1 MKKSIRTAFIVA
13 VVLATLFALSSC
25 TLDFGQSAEP
35 AGAIQSQSPP
45 PSPSPSVEAAIQI
58 TAADLLAAYEENQ
71 VNADNQYKGK
81 LLEVTGVI
89 DDIGKDI
96 LDDVYITV
104 NDGDEYSFTSV
115 QCFFKDKGEIEK
127 VTGLKSGSEITI
139 IGKCDGELF
148 NISLKDCKIK

>member
-1 MKKSIRTAFIVA
+1 MKKSIRTVLIV
-13 VVLATLFALSSC
+13 VVMLTTLFVLSSC

-35 AGAIQSQSPP
+35 AGAISSPS
-45 PSPSPSVEAAIQI
+45 PSPSPSVEVAIQI
-58 TAADLLAAYEENQ
+58 TATDLLAAYEENQ

-81 LLEVTGVI
+81 LLEVTGII